1 MLGGGVMQQFE
12 AADGDYAERIHE
24 SFSRQGLMQTLGA
37 TLTKVAPGYVEIEMP
52 FGDQLSQQHGF
63 FHAGGIASIVD
74 TAGGYAG
81 ASLFAADEGV
91 LTVEFKLN
99 LMAPADGDLLI
110 ASGTVIKPGR
120 TLTITQGEVI
130 VEKAGERKVCALM
143 QQTLMRIVNRP
154 GITG

>member
-1 MLGGGVMQQFE
+1 MFVEVDMQQFE
-12 AADGDYAERIHE
+12 PADGHYVQRIQE
-24 SFSRQGLMQTLGA
+24 SFTRQGLMQTLGA
-37 TLTKVAPGYVEIEMP
+37 TLVQVKPGYVEIEMP
-52 FGDQLSQQHGF
+52 FSDQLSQQHGF

-110 ASGTVIKPGR
+110 ARGTVIKPGR